1 MTTDDDTD
9 DGYVLIIE
17 SAPRVM
23 YAHIWIP
30 APYYTEADAWEMAA
44 ERAIEHSTT
53 VRLLHRGVE
62 LACIEMRD
70 GKATTVLTHNIR
82 VILMWQHTCASKC

>member
-9 DGYVLIIE
+9 VGFVLIIE
-17 SAPRVM
+17 SAPGVM

-30 APYYTEADAWEMAA
+30 SPYYTEADARAMAA

-62 LACIEMRD
+62 LACVEMRD
-70 GKATTVLTHNIR
+70 GKATTE
-82 VILMWQHTCASKC
+82 LMAN